1 MELQSYVIK
10 RRALRRAT
18 DQRHHCPSIFTEVP
32 QVLLICV
39 SSFSNVNAL
48 ARSLA
53 QFRNSVYDCHFFFSL
68 IKQERDVSIALFP
81 EDSTDSAFENQL
93 EVIEIRDRKV
103 FNILAIIQGKG
114 KNNADQSNGDRK
126 GENGVENYFVG
137 KSN

>member
-1 MELQSYVIK
+1 MT
-10 RRALRRAT
+10 A
-18 DQRHHCPSIFTEVP
+18 
-32 QVLLICV
+32 
-39 SSFSNVNAL
+39 N
-48 ARSLA
+48 
-53 QFRNSVYDCHFFFSL
+53 FFFSL

-81 EDSTDSAFENQL
+81 EDSIDSAFENQL
-93 EVIEIRDRKV
+93 EVMEIRDRKV

>member
-1 MELQSYVIK
+1 MT
-10 RRALRRAT
+10 AT
-18 DQRHHCPSIFTEVP
+18 
-32 QVLLICV
+32 
-39 SSFSNVNAL
+39 
-48 ARSLA
+48 
-53 QFRNSVYDCHFFFSL
+53 FFFSL

-81 EDSTDSAFENQL
+81 EDSIDSAFENQL
-93 EVIEIRDRKV
+93 EVMEIRDRKI